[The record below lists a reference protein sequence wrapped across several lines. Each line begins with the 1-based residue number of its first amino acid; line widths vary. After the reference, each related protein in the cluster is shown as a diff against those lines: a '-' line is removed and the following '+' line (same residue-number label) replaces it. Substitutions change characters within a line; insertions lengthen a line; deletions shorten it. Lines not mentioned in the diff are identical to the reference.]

1 MLTPAEIAAMINS
14 GNLTAAEKDQIVK
27 ALDAVLPAPLTEPE
41 IPVVALVPGSRGD
54 QLAAKYSQLKPQVD
68 ALTKELKEITD
79 AIKVEALMAMTK
91 IGAKDAVDLRAP
103 SLERPLRFSSYEK
116 TTVDGKMLKAA
127 HPAVYLEV
135 SKTSVV
141 WTLRAVSG

>member
-1 MLTPAEIAAMINS
+1 MINS
-14 GNLTAAEKDQIVK
+14 GNLTDAEKTAIRE
-27 ALDAVLPAPLTEPE
+27 ALDTILPAPLTEPE
-41 IPVVALVPGSRGD
+41 IPVVALIRGSRGD

-79 AIKVEALMAMTK
+79 AIKVEAELAMTK
-91 IGAKDAVDLRAP
+91 IGAKGAVDLRAP

-116 TTVDGKMLKAA
+116 TTVDGKALKAA
-127 HPAVYLEV
+127 HPAIYWEV